1 MELASRII
9 NCKEQIIKNNTEL
22 KRLSNENERLF
33 KSLMFM
39 INTLPAEKVERY
51 SKELASDGWKK
62 TEYYKNNMQRFESKD

>member
-33 KSLMFM
+33 KSLMVM

-62 TEYYKNNMQRFESKD
+62 TEYYKNYMKRFESKD